1 MKRILL
7 STVLTVLGLVALL
20 SFKSRGH
27 PLGVIGGALP
37 SAVLSTG
44 PSSTAPAGSPSTSSA
59 PPVPGR
65 TSSSASATTAPATQ
79 TIDGAP
85 VETQYGIVQ
94 VRVTLNGTRITNV
107 SFVQLQAFDDRSQQ
121 INSYAAPILLQET
134 LAAQSA
140 HVDSVSGA
148 SYTSQGYMQSLQ
160 SALDAAKH

>member
-1 MKRILL
+1 MKRVLL
-7 STVLTVLGLVALL
+7 STALTVLGLVALL

-27 PLGVIGGALP
+27 PLGIIGGALP
-37 SAVLSTG
+37 SAVLSTS
-44 PSSTAPAGSPSTSSA
+44 PAASTPTGAPKTSSA
-59 PPVPGR
+59 PPVPG
-65 TSSSASATTAPATQ
+65 ATGSTATAPSATQ

-94 VRVTLNGTRITNV
+94 VRVTLAGSRITNV

-148 SYTSQGYMQSLQ
+148 SYTSQGYMQTLQ